1 MNAGI
6 LSSHSYSHNHML
18 MERLLVSLV
27 KRWAAGS
34 SMEDAIMAAK
44 SCNLRGQKVILNRL
58 GEEYTEEIKINQVME
73 EYSNLLRRL
82 YLEKIE
88 GSISV
93 KLSQLGLSISYDLCL
108 KNLKSLIRKAKE
120 FDKFVWIDMESSKY
134 TYDILMM
141 YFEMLSYH
149 KAIGV
154 VLQSALRRS
163 ASDLL
168 HLIEVGGIVRLVKGA
183 YHENEQIAFTSPSE
197 VKANYTKMLDIIFDS
212 SHTNFNKVN
221 NDDIKFAIATHDSYL
236 IDYAIQLSR
245 VSGFPKNNFEFEF
258 LKGIRDDLKNS
269 LVSQGFIVAEYVPYG
284 DEWLSYS
291 IRRLRERKRNLFLL
305 ARSLVQS

>member
-34 SMEDAIMAAK
+34 RTEDAIVAAK
-44 SCNLRGQKVILNRL
+44 NCNLKGQKVILNRL
-58 GEEYTEEIKINQVME
+58 GEEYTEKSKIHQVME
-73 EYSNLLRRL
+73 EYSELLRRL
-82 YLEKIE
+82 YLGNID

-93 KLSQLGLSISYDLCL
+93 KLSQLGLSIGYDLCL
-108 KNLKSLIRKAKE
+108 KNLKSLVQSAKD
-120 FDKFVWIDMESSKY
+120 FNKFVWIDMESSKY
-134 TYDILMM
+134 TDDTLMM
-141 YFEMLSYH
+141 YFEILSCH
-149 KAIGV
+149 KGIGV

-168 HLIEVGGIVRLVKGA
+168 HLIEVGGVVRLVKGA
-183 YHENEQIAFTSPSE
+183 YHENEQIAFASTSE
-197 VKANYTKMLDIIFDS
+197 VKANYVKLLDIIFDS
-212 SHTNFNKVN
+212 SYTNFKVN
-221 NDDIKFAIATHDSYL
+221 NNDIKFAIATHDSYL
-236 IDYAIQLSR
+236 VDYAIRLLG
-245 VSGFPKNNFEFEF
+245 VSGFPKKNFEFEF
-258 LKGIRDDLKNS
+258 LKGIRDDLKGS
-269 LVSQGFIVAEYVPYG
+269 LVSQGFTVAEYVPYG